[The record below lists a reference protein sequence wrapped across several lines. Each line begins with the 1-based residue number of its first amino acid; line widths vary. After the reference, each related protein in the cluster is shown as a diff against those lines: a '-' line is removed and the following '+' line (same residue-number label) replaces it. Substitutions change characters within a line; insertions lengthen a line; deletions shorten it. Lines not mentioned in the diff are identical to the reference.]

1 MEIIETRGD
10 YRVALYLDDT
20 MGNPRDEYDHTA
32 HVVSV
37 PDRSYLP
44 PDKDG
49 GPLAAKWQRCLDRY
63 DYRNT
68 WDGTSNAIELFERYC
83 RTIGVLTLLD
93 TPIDGPTSVW
103 YMMPADIQEAANY
116 NADPMAILGGER
128 DEYRAWAEGS
138 VYGYQIEQRIVWHKA
153 DHEDADTMVT
163 WECIDGV
170 GGYYGWEDAESEA
183 RSALESVVA
192 EAAKS

>member
-49 GPLAAKWQRCLDRY
+49 GPLAGKWQRCLD
-63 DYRNT
+63 NT
-68 WDGTSNAIELFERYC
+68 PRKRDATDLFERYC

-93 TPIDGPTSVW
+93 TPVDGPTSVW
-103 YMMPADIQEAANY
+103 YLMPDEIQALANDEC
-116 NADPMAILGGER
+116 DPVKLLEGER